1 MKRLHVSLSVRDI
14 EESIKFYA
22 HLFAARPT
30 VQRDDY
36 AKWLLDDPCVNF
48 SIVGPSGAPGLSHL
62 GIQVES
68 DEELEQVHTRMRNT
82 QGPVTDVA
90 EATCCYARGQK
101 GWAIDP
107 QGVAWEGFFTH
118 EDGLSHFGNAAAL
131 DLAPAGTDKHAGK
144 PKSGSACCV

>member
-1 MKRLHVSLSVRDI
+1 MKRLHVSLSVKDI
-14 EESIKFYA
+14 DESIKFYT
-22 HLFAARPT
+22 HLFASHPT

-36 AKWLLDDPCVNF
+36 AKWLLDDPRVNF
-48 SIVGPSGAPGLSHL
+48 SIVGPADAPGLSHL

-68 DEELEQVHTRMRNT
+68 QAELEQVHTRMRNT

-90 EATCCYARGQK
+90 ETTCCYARGKK

-118 EDGLSHFGNAAAL
+118 EDGLQQFGNATAL
-131 DLAPAGTDKHAGK
+131 EMPPVVADKPVGQA
-144 PKSGSACCV
+144 KSGSACCV